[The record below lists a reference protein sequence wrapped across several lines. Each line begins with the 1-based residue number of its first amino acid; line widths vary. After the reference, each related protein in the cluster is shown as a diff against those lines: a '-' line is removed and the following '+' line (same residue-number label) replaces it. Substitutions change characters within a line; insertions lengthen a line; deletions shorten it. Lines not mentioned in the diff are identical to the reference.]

1 MGYIS
6 LQFTKVKGTSDTR
19 MSDHIERKT
28 IPSNADST
36 RTHLNRELIGEAGEV
51 RNRDH
56 AITERIQSAGIKRKI
71 TPTQVRAIRIMLSGT
86 HEDMMQVQQNG
97 RLNEWCNDNLQWLY
111 KEFGRE
117 NTVSAVLHMD
127 EHTPHIHATVIP
139 IVMGERRKASQEKQD
154 GKKKY
159 RKKSTDTAR
168 LCADDVLTRDKMIAY
183 HNSYSA
189 VMEKYGL
196 LRGERGSEARH
207 VTTAQYYRNI
217 QREKKEIE
225 AEVQQLQQHKQEV
238 QQQLSQ
244 AKRERKIDKLK
255 GKATDAA
262 TNIAESVGSL
272 FGSNKFK
279 ALEQEN
285 RQLYQ
290 VIAIR
295 DGSIEK
301 LQFKIQEQQEQHHR
315 QMLIIQGKHIVEQS
329 GKDKEISVLK
339 KWIDK
344 ACKWFPLFADV
355 FRIEKLCYLV
365 GFTPEQTER
374 LLMLKPLEYSGILYS
389 EECKQS
395 FNALQV
401 SVQIVVDPIDKRK
414 LALHIDGKNL
424 SEWFREQ
431 FDKLRQTIRQ
441 PIQSQKCKGVKL

>member
-28 IPSNADST
+28 IPSNADPT
-36 RTHLNRELIGEAGEV
+36 RTHLNRELIGEANEV
-51 RNRDH
+51 RSRDH

-71 TPTQVRAIRIMLSGT
+71 TPNQVRAIRIMLSGT
-86 HEDMMQVQQNG
+86 HEDMMQVQQSG

-139 IVMGERRKASQEKQD
+139 IVKGERRKASQEKQD

-159 RKKSTDTAR
+159 RKKSTDIAR

-189 VMEKYGL
+189 VMEKYSL
-196 LRGERGSEARH
+196 QRGERGSEARH

-225 AEVQQLQQHKQEV
+225 AEVQQLHQEKQETQV
-238 QQQLSQ
+238 ELIQ
-244 AKRERKIDKLK
+244 AKREIKIEKLK

-290 VIAIR
+290 EVAAR
-295 DGSIEK
+295 DESIEN
-301 LQFKIQEQQEQHHR
+301 LQINLQRMQEQHRTELLNIQAEHHKEVSR
-315 QMLIIQGKHIVEQS
+315 LNRIIQKAFTWIPLL
-329 GKDKEISVLK
+329 KE
-339 KWIDK
+339 
-344 ACKWFPLFADV
+344 LF
-355 FRIEKLCYLV
+355 RMEKMCRLI
-365 GFTPEQTER
+365 GFTAEQTAT
-374 LLMLKPLEYSGILYS
+374 LVVGSPLEYSGKLNS
-389 EECKQS
+389 EEHKRSFAADRVLVQVGSEPTDKNKLFLSINRICITDWFKEQSNKLKQP
-395 FNALQV
+395 LQFR
-401 SVQIVVDPIDKRK
+401 QRE
-414 LALHIDGKNL
+414 KN
-424 SEWFREQ
+424 SK
-431 FDKLRQTIRQ
+431 KLRI
-441 PIQSQKCKGVKL
+441 

>member
-28 IPSNADST
+28 IPSNADPT
-36 RTHLNRELIGEAGEV
+36 RTHLNRELIGEANEV

-71 TPTQVRAIRIMLSGT
+71 TPNQVRAIRIMLSGT
-86 HEDMMQVQQNG
+86 HEDMMQVQQSG

-139 IVMGERRKASQEKQD
+139 IVKGERRKASQEKQD

-189 VMEKYGL
+189 IMEKYGL
-196 LRGERGSEARH
+196 RRGERGSEARH

-225 AEVQQLQQHKQEV
+225 AEVQQLRQEKQETQV
-238 QQQLSQ
+238 ELVQ
-244 AKRERKIDKLK
+244 AKREIKIDKLK

-279 ALEQEN
+279 ALEQGN

-290 VIAIR
+290 EVVAR
-295 DGSIEK
+295 DESIEN
-301 LQFKIQEQQEQHHR
+301 LQTNLQRIQEKHRTELLNIQAEHHKEVLR
-315 QMLIIQGKHIVEQS
+315 LNRIIQKAFTWIPLL
-329 GKDKEISVLK
+329 KE
-339 KWIDK
+339 
-344 ACKWFPLFADV
+344 LF
-355 FRIEKLCYLV
+355 RMEKMCRLI
-365 GFTPEQTER
+365 GFTAEQTAT
-374 LLMLKPLEYSGILYS
+374 LVVGTPLEYSGKLHS
-389 EECKQS
+389 EEYRQS
-395 FNALQV
+395 FTVSHAVVQIGTEQNDKSRLFLSVNRINVSDWFKEQFNKCNQ
-401 SVQIVVDPIDKRK
+401 SVQVKQELK
-414 LALHIDGKNL
+414 
-424 SEWFREQ
+424 
-431 FDKLRQTIRQ
+431 
-441 PIQSQKCKGVKL
+441 KGRGIKM

>member
-71 TPTQVRAIRIMLSGT
+71 IPNQVRAIRIMLSGT
-86 HEDMMQVQQNG
+86 HEDMMQVQQSG

-139 IVMGERRKASQEKQD
+139 IVKGERRKASQEKQD

-159 RKKSTDTAR
+159 RKKSTETAR

-196 LRGERGSEARH
+196 QRGERGSEARH

-225 AEVQQLQQHKQEV
+225 SEVLQLRQEKQETQV
-238 QQQLSQ
+238 QLVQV
-244 AKRERKIDKLK
+244 KREIKIEKLK

-290 VIAIR
+290 EVAAHHE
-295 DGSIEK
+295 SIEN
-301 LQFKIQEQQEQHHR
+301 LQTNLQRMQEQHRTELLNIQAEHHKEVSR
-315 QMLIIQGKHIVEQS
+315 LNRIIEKAFTWIPLLKELFRMEKICRLIGFTAEQTATLVVGIPLHYS
-329 GKDKEISVLK
+329 GKLHSE
-339 KWIDK
+339 
-344 ACKWFPLFADV
+344 
-355 FRIEKLCYLV
+355 
-365 GFTPEQTER
+365 
-374 LLMLKPLEYSGILYS
+374 EYSR
-389 EECKQS
+389 S
-395 FNALQV
+395 FTADRVLVQV
-401 SVQIVVDPIDKRK
+401 GTEPANKNKLFLSINRID
-414 LALHIDGKNL
+414 ITD
-424 SEWFREQ
+424 WFKEQ
-431 FDKLRQTIRQ
+431 FSKLKQ
-441 PIQSQKCKGVKL
+441 PVQMKQEQKKSRGTRL

>member
-36 RTHLNRELIGEAGEV
+36 RTHLNRELIGEANEV

-71 TPTQVRAIRIMLSGT
+71 TPNQVRAIRIMLSGT
-86 HEDMMQVQQNG
+86 HEDMMQVQQSG

-139 IVMGERRKASQEKQD
+139 IVKGERRKASQEKQD

-159 RKKSTDTAR
+159 CKKSNDTAR

-225 AEVQQLQQHKQEV
+225 SEVLQLRQEKQETQV
-238 QQQLSQ
+238 QLVQ
-244 AKRERKIDKLK
+244 AKRDIQIDKLK
-255 GKATDAA
+255 GKASHAV
-262 TNIAESVGSL
+262 TNIAESFGAL
-272 FGSNKFK
+272 FENNKFK

-285 RQLYQ
+285 TRLYQ
-290 VIAIR
+290 EVAAR
-295 DGSIEK
+295 DESIEN
-301 LQFKIQEQQEQHHR
+301 LQTNLQHMQELHRTELLNIQSEHTKEVSR
-315 QMLIIQGKHIVEQS
+315 LNRIIQ
-329 GKDKEISVLK
+329 
-339 KWIDK
+339 K
-344 ACKWFPLFADV
+344 ACSWVPLLREL
-355 FRIEKLCYLV
+355 FRMEKFCRLL
-365 GFTPEQTER
+365 GFTPEQTAT
-374 LLMLKPLEYSGILYS
+374 LITGTPLEYNGKLHSQEHGQNFTANRVVAQIGTEPADKSKLFL
-389 EECKQS
+389 CI
-395 FNALQV
+395 NCINV
-401 SVQIVVDPIDKRK
+401 SD
-414 LALHIDGKNL
+414 
-424 SEWFREQ
+424 WFKEQ
-431 FDKLRQTIRQ
+431 FNRLNQPRQL
-441 PIQSQKCKGVKL
+441 IQEQKKSKGTKF